1 MSTVEG
7 YRQSKG
13 DRASI
18 VAFIVAGVVLA
29 GWSIVQAVRTIVEA
43 AANRDVRV
51 LADFAGTTA
60 QAPIGPGGAI
70 REVELATAYVTA
82 PQLPV
87 ASFVAL
93 ILREILAAATVVGVI
108 VCLVWLAVNVLR
120 GRIFSRGNTALVAI
134 ASIYGLVAWAG
145 IALLNTMVANG
156 AIARISDR
164 DFDNPVMSIPLQ
176 PLLLLAFAAAIVATA
191 FTVGDRMRRDTEGL
205 V

>member
-1 MSTVEG
+1 MSIAEG

-29 GWSIVQAVRTIVEA
+29 GWSIVQAVRTIAEVA
-43 AANRDVRV
+43 SNRDVRV

-60 QAPIGPGGAI
+60 QAPIGPDGSM
-70 REVELATAYVTA
+70 REVELAAAYVTA
-82 PQLPV
+82 PQLPA

-93 ILREILAAATVVGVI
+93 ILREILTAATVVGII
-108 VCLVWLAVNVLR
+108 VCLVWLAINVLR
-120 GRIFSRGNTALVAI
+120 GRIFSRANTALVAI
-134 ASIYGLVAWAG
+134 ASICGLLAWAG

>member
-43 AANRDVRV
+43 ASDRDVRV
-51 LADFAGTTA
+51 LADFVGTTA
-60 QAPIGPGGAI
+60 QAPIGPGGSM

-93 ILREILAAATVVGVI
+93 ILREILTAATVVGVI
-108 VCLVWLAVNVLR
+108 VCLVWLAINVLR
-120 GRIFSRGNTALVAI
+120 GRIFSRANTALVAI
-134 ASIYGLVAWAG
+134 ASIYGLLAWAG

>member
-18 VAFIVAGVVLA
+18 VSFIVAGVVLA

-43 AANRDVRV
+43 ASNRDVRV

-60 QAPIGPGGAI
+60 QAPIGPGGSM

-93 ILREILAAATVVGVI
+93 VLREILTAATVVGVI
-108 VCLVWLAVNVLR
+108 VCLAWLAINVLR
-120 GRIFSRGNTALVAI
+120 GRIFSRANTALVAI
-134 ASIYGLVAWAG
+134 ASIYGLLAWAG

-164 DFDNPVMSIPLQ
+164 DFDNAVMSIPLQ

>member
-1 MSTVEG
+1 MSSVEG

-29 GWSIVQAVRTIVEA
+29 GWSTVQAVRTIVEA
-43 AANRDVRV
+43 ASNRDVRV

-60 QAPIGPGGAI
+60 QAPIGPGGAM

-82 PQLPV
+82 PQLPA

-93 ILREILAAATVVGVI
+93 VLREILTAATVVGVI
-108 VCLVWLAVNVLR
+108 VCLVWLAINVLR
-120 GRIFSRGNTALVAI
+120 GRIFSRANTALVAI